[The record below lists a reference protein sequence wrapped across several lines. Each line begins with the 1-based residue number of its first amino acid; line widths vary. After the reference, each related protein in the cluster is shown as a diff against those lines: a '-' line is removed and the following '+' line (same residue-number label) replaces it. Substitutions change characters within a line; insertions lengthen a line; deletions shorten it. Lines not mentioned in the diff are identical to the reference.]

1 MGMAEAVTFAGF
13 HGDTLEGRWHE
24 PSAPLR
30 GALVLAHCF
39 TCSKDL
45 TIVSR
50 LATHLS
56 DRGFAVLRFDFT
68 GLGESEGAFEQSTF
82 AANIGDLVRAALWTT
97 EQTSAP
103 LGLIGH
109 SLGGAAVLTAA
120 PKIRPVRA
128 IAIIGAPASAK
139 HVANLIEPD
148 VAARAQIEGCAFAT
162 IAGRTFP
169 ISKQFLDD
177 LDRFDSTNAIGA
189 STIPTMILH
198 SPEDSIVPVE
208 EGERI
213 FGMLAQP
220 KAFVPLVGA
229 DHLLTDAD
237 HIRFA
242 GERLATWFGERL

>member
-1 MGMAEAVTFAGF
+1 MAEAVTFAGF

-50 LATHLS
+50 LASQLS
-56 DRGFAVLRFDFT
+56 DHGYAVLRFDFT
-68 GLGESEGAFEQSTF
+68 GLGESEGTFEQSTF

-103 LGLIGH
+103 LGLVGH
-109 SLGGAAVLTAA
+109 SLGGAAVLAAA
-120 PKIRPVRA
+120 PKIKPVQA
-128 IAIIGAPASAK
+128 MAVIGAPASAK
-139 HVANLIEPD
+139 HVGSLIEPD
-148 VAARAQIEGCAFAT
+148 VHDRVQIEGCAYAS

-177 LDRFDSTNAIGA
+177 LDRFDTTNAIA
-189 STIPTMILH
+189 DSTIPTMVLH
-198 SPEDSIVPVE
+198 SPEDSTVLVE

-213 FGMLAQP
+213 FGLLAQP

-229 DHLLTDAD
+229 DHLLTNAD

-242 GERLATWFGERL
+242 GEQLAMWFGERL